1 MKLVEHPYE
10 KGDLVYFLQSATL
23 KGESKKLKPVYHG
36 PVVISEVLSPVL
48 YRVELRK
55 RSTVMHHD
63 RLKKCVDREVP
74 LWVRRKRHQIL
85 EEDLPLPNSQYF
97 NVDIDANVDDEHDVT
112 ILDTDDDI
120 QVSGIQQ
127 ADEMEVLTDDEG
139 KTDGMED
146 RHDEVAP
153 TLRVGRHRRRP
164 KHFDDF
170 EVSYDG

>member
-1 MKLVEHPYE
+1 M
-10 KGDLVYFLQSATL
+10 YFLQSATL

-36 PVVISEVLSPVL
+36 PVVISKVLSPVL

-97 NVDIDANVDDEHDVT
+97 NVDIDANVDD
-112 ILDTDDDI
+112 
-120 QVSGIQQ
+120 
-127 ADEMEVLTDDEG
+127 
-139 KTDGMED
+139 
-146 RHDEVAP
+146 
-153 TLRVGRHRRRP
+153 
-164 KHFDDF
+164 
-170 EVSYDG
+170 